1 MNVNG
6 ILRAFSSRFK
16 DDSHNEASGEFSR
29 KDKKVLNH
37 LTSMF
42 GERIDDIESEVQLEF
57 VDQDINFN
65 HEMTEINAI
74 RNTRKYTLEQM
85 KEIAN

>member
-1 MNVNG
+1 
-6 ILRAFSSRFK
+6 
-16 DDSHNEASGEFSR
+16 
-29 KDKKVLNH
+29 
-37 LTSMF
+37 MF